1 MHRSRRVPRLMN
13 LGYAV
18 FGVSDLD
25 AWERFAVDLIGLQV
39 GRRDAD
45 RLLTLRM
52 DEQEQRFVL
61 EKGRDDDLRA
71 AGWQL
76 ASGAELEAYV
86 ERLRSLGVP
95 VEACDKALARE
106 RRVEKLYACA
116 DPNGFR
122 HEFYFGPALGDVARP
137 FRSSALS
144 GPGFRTGPLGLGHL
158 LPRADDYGATV
169 SFYRDTLGLRTS
181 DVIREEIAPGIVAD
195 ATFFHTATGR
205 HHSIATGALPGD
217 RRLNHVMVEVLD
229 MNDVGLAYDRCLHAG
244 CRMAME
250 LGHHPNDRMFSF
262 YVETPSGFAM
272 EFGHGGIVIDDPD
285 WQLVSY
291 SRLSDW
297 GHKRR
302 PLRPLGD

>member
-1 MHRSRRVPRLMN
+1 MPPLMN

-18 FGVSDLD
+18 FGVSDMD
-25 AWERFAVDLIGLQV
+25 AWEHFAVDLMGLQV
-39 GRRDAD
+39 GRRDPD
-45 RLLTLRM
+45 RQLTLRM
-52 DEQEQRFVL
+52 DEHEQRFVL
-61 EKGRDDDLRA
+61 EKGNDDDLRV

-76 ASGAELEAYV
+76 ASDADLEAYAD
-86 ERLRSLGVP
+86 RLRSLGVQ
-95 VEACDKALARE
+95 VESGGKTLARE
-106 RRVEKLYACA
+106 RRVEKLYSCA

-122 HEFYFGPALGDVARP
+122 HEFHFGPALADGARP

-158 LPRADDYGATV
+158 LPRAKDYAATV
-169 SFYRDTLGLRTS
+169 SFYKDILGLKVS
-181 DVIREEIAPGIVAD
+181 DFIREEIAPGIVAD

-205 HHSIATGALPGD
+205 HHSIATGALPGV
-217 RRLNHVMVEVLD
+217 RTLNHVMVEVLD
-229 MNDVGLAYDRCLHAG
+229 MNDVGLAYDRCLQAG

-250 LGHHPNDRMFSF
+250 LGHHPNDQMFSF

-272 EFGHGGIVIDDPD
+272 EYGHGGVVIDDAR
-285 WQLVSY
+285 WQVASY

-302 PLRPLGD
+302 PPRPLGA